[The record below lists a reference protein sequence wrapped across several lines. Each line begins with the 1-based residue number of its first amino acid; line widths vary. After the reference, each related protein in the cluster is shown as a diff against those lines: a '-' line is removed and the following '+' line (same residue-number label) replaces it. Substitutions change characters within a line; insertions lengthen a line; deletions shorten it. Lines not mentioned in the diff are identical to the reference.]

1 MQQLSSTIAANRFGL
16 GARPGDLAA
25 IGADG
30 RDWLRAQLPAA
41 APVLTDEGLQPS
53 TEILGQAFALQREIQ
68 LEKRSGTDVQQKL
81 PQFLK
86 PIYATE
92 ATARF
97 RQAVL
102 TDRPFVER
110 LTQFWSNHFAVS
122 VDKQYMGGLAG
133 SFEREAI
140 RPHVLGNFGDLLVAA
155 ETHPAM
161 LLYLDNHLSVGPHSP
176 AALKAGL
183 HQRGRPLGINE
194 NLGREILELHTLGV
208 GGGYTQA
215 DVTSFAT
222 VITGW
227 SLGGGNGLFANGPP
241 GRFVFRPP
249 MHEPGAQTVLGRR
262 YPDDGYGQGVEVLND
277 LAQHPSTARHIATKL
292 ARHFIADEPPAAAV
306 ERLAKAFTEYGGD
319 LRPVYR
325 ALIDCGEA
333 WEQPLSKYKTPSDFI
348 VSGYR
353 GLTLPVDAGHGP
365 LAPFEVLGQRI
376 WQPGS
381 PAGWPD
387 RSADWDGA
395 SALLKRI
402 EWADAVGGRLGS
414 RRDAAALAPQL
425 LGANLSA
432 ATGTA
437 ISRAASAPQ
446 ALTLLMSAPEF
457 LRR

>member
-25 IGADG
+25 IGDDG
-30 RDWLRAQLPAA
+30 RGWLRSQLAAA
-41 APVLTDEGLQPS
+41 APVLGDAGLDS
-53 TEILGQAFALQREIQ
+53 CAAVLGQAFALQRQIQ
-68 LEKRSGTDVQQKL
+68 LERRSGADVQQRL
-81 PQFLK
+81 PQFIR
-86 PIYATE
+86 PIYGTE

-122 VDKQYMGGLAG
+122 TDKQYLGALAG

-155 ETHPAM
+155 EMHPAM
-161 LLYLDNHLSVGPHSP
+161 LLYLDNHLSVGPHSSAARRAQLRRRP
-176 AALKAGL
+176 A
-183 HQRGRPLGINE
+183 RIGINE

-215 DVTSFAT
+215 DVTAFAT

-227 SLGGGNGLFANGPP
+227 SVGGGNGLFASGPP
-241 GRFVFRPP
+241 GRFVFRPDT
-249 MHEPGAQTVLGRR
+249 HEPGAQSVLGRR
-262 YPDDGYGQGVEVLND
+262 YADNGYEQGVAVLND

-292 ARHFIADEPPAAAV
+292 ARHFIADDPPPAVVA
-306 ERLAKAFTEYGGD
+306 RLAQTFTEHGGD
-319 LRPVYR
+319 LRSLYR
-325 ALIDCGEA
+325 VLIDSSEA
-333 WEQPLSKYKTPSDFI
+333 WEQPLAKYKTPSDFI
-348 VSGYR
+348 VSSYR
-353 GLTLPVDAGHGP
+353 GLSLPVDAGHGS
-365 LAPFEVLGQRI
+365 LAPFELLGQRT

-402 EWADAVGGRLGS
+402 EWADAVGARLGS
-414 RRDAAALAPQL
+414 RREASVLAPQL
-425 LGANLSA
+425 LGASLSD
-432 ATGTA
+432 ATSTA
-437 ISRAASAPQ
+437 IGRAASASQ
-446 ALTLLMSAPEF
+446 GLTLLIAAPEF